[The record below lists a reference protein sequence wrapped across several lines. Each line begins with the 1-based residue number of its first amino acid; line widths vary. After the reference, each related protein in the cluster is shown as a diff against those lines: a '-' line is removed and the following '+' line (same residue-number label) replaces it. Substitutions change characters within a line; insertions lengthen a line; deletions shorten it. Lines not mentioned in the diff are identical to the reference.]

1 MSKYSIEIDKNCSR
15 KEIFLNNYKL
25 IRKVMSKNKYC
36 CDCDVVHCD
45 VLNKVQNKMLNDNQ
59 FLRIKKYF
67 KALGDGT
74 RIRIVW
80 ALFNSEMC
88 VCDLSNLL
96 SMSKSAISHQ
106 LRELKI
112 NNLIKAKRSGKNI
125 YYSLYD
131 KHVKSFVQNALEH
144 IME

>member
-1 MSKYSIEIDKNCSR
+1 
-15 KEIFLNNYKL
+15 
-25 IRKVMSKNKYC
+25 MSKNKYC

-45 VLNKVQNKMLNDNQ
+45 VLQKVKSEMLDKTQ
-59 FLRIKKYF
+59 FLQIEKYF
-67 KALGDGT
+67 KALGDST

-80 ALFNSEMC
+80 ALFNHEMC

-96 SMSKSAISHQ
+96 SMSKSAVSHQ
-106 LRELKI
+106 LRELKL
-112 NNLIKAKRSGKNI
+112 NNLIKAERCGKNI

-131 KHVKSFVQNALEH
+131 KHVKSFVKNALEH